1 VGADMKLPLVTVGH
15 ASTMVIAK
23 AYAEALGG

>member
-1 VGADMKLPLVTVGH
+1 MKLPLVTVGH